1 MYGELEMTTVLWV
14 LFSGH
19 LPHVGRKSGQAGPG
33 ALEKTSWQG
42 ENGLMLDNHMEN
54 HERVRITENV

>member
-19 LPHVGRKSGQAGPG
+19 LPHVGCKSGQAGTG
-33 ALEKTSWQG
+33 ALEKTYDRVKWQDIHI
-42 ENGLMLDNHMEN
+42 ENKGKTNL
-54 HERVRITENV
+54 T